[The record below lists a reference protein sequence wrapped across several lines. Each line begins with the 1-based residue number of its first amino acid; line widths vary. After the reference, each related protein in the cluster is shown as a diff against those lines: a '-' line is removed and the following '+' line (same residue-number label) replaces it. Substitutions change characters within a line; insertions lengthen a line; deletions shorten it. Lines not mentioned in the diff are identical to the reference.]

1 MGTPRG
7 LLIFGHCPD
16 PQGNSV
22 YCTLSKKFDN
32 NNVYFSSYG
41 RHALRPNGNVADIVY
56 VEVGLSTEVN
66 KPLI

>member
-1 MGTPRG
+1 M
-7 LLIFGHCPD
+7 
-16 PQGNSV
+16 